1 MDCFVENILKMKF
14 AETLWTTFLIGLL
27 FLVTSCAS
35 NPYKKINKEHRKS
48 VKEVAEAYRIIPPT
62 KKELD
67 YDTLSITDEWVGT
80 TNFSIRRPNFVI
92 IHHTAQDS
100 LEQTISTFTKTS
112 TQVSS
117 HYVIGK
123 DGTIVQMLNDYL
135 RSWHAGR
142 GKWGSVTDLNSVS
155 IGIELDNNGF
165 EPFSEEQIKSLLV
178 LCKRL
183 KWKYGIPTANFIGH
197 SDIAPSRKVDPNRYF
212 PWKLLAEEGYGFWY
226 DEEVVQPAIDPING
240 VDLIELEITD
250 SLPQD
255 AFDPII
261 ALRIIGYDVSDPSL
275 AIQSFKLHFVQ
286 DEVDSELTDFDI
298 RVLKNLYKKYL

>member
-1 MDCFVENILKMKF
+1 MNIQRI
-14 AETLWTTFLIGLL
+14 TRLL
-27 FLVTSCAS
+27 LGFYISLMVVSCAS
-35 NPYKKINKEHRKS
+35 NPYKKINKEYRKN
-48 VKEVAEAYRIIPPT
+48 VKEVAKAYVEIPQT
-62 KKELD
+62 KEELN

-100 LEQTISTFTKTS
+100 LGQTISTFTKTS

-117 HYVIGK
+117 HYVIGR

-142 GKWGSVTDLNSVS
+142 GKWGNVTDLNSVS

-165 EPFSEEQIKSLLV
+165 EPFSEEQIASLLI

-197 SDIAPSRKVDPNRYF
+197 SDIAPSRKVDPNKYF
-212 PWKLLAEEGYGFWY
+212 PWKKLAEEGYGFWY
-226 DEEVVQPAIDPING
+226 DEEVVYPQINPL
-240 VDLIELEITD
+240 DTNTSIPLQSSD
-250 SLPQD
+250 SLPPD
-255 AFDPII
+255 AFDPVI
-261 ALRIIGYDVSDPSL
+261 ALRIIGYDVSNPAL

-286 DEVDSELTDFDI
+286 QEVSSELTDLDI
-298 RVLKNLYKKYL
+298 RILKNLYKKYL

>member
-1 MDCFVENILKMKF
+1 MNIQRI
-14 AETLWTTFLIGLL
+14 TRHLL
-27 FLVTSCAS
+27 GFCILLLVVSCAS
-35 NPYKKINKEHRKS
+35 NPYKKINKSYRKN
-48 VKEVAEAYRIIPPT
+48 VKEVAEAYRTIPQT
-62 KKELD
+62 KEELN

-100 LEQTISTFTKTS
+100 LKQTISTFTQPR

-165 EPFSEEQIKSLLV
+165 EPFPEEQIESLLV

-197 SDIAPSRKVDPNRYF
+197 SDIAPSRKVDPNKYF
-212 PWKLLAEEGYGFWY
+212 PWQYLAEEGYGFWY
-226 DEEVVQPAIDPING
+226 DEKEVLPTLDPING
-240 VDLIELEITD
+240 VDIATLETTD
-250 SLPQD
+250 NLPKD

-261 ALRIIGYDVSDPSL
+261 ALRIIGYDVSDPAL

-286 DEVDSELTDFDI
+286 NEVDSKLTDFDI

>member
-1 MDCFVENILKMKF
+1 MRFSELLIK
-14 AETLWTTFLIGLL
+14 TL
-27 FLVTSCAS
+27 LVGCISLGFSCAS
-35 NPYKKINKEHRKS
+35 NPYKKINKEYRKN
-48 VKEVAEAYRIIPPT
+48 VKEVAKAYVEIPQT
-62 KKELD
+62 KEQLN

-100 LEQTISTFTKTS
+100 LGQTISTFTKTS

-117 HYVIGK
+117 HYVIGR

-142 GKWGSVTDLNSVS
+142 GKWGNVTDLNSVS

-165 EPFSEEQIKSLLV
+165 EPFSEEQIASLLI

-197 SDIAPSRKVDPNRYF
+197 SDIAPSRKVDPNKYF
-212 PWKLLAEEGYGFWY
+212 PWKKLAEEGYGFWY
-226 DEEVVQPAIDPING
+226 DEEVVYPQINPL
-240 VDLIELEITD
+240 DTNTSIPLQSSD
-250 SLPQD
+250 SLPPD
-255 AFDPII
+255 AFDPVI
-261 ALRIIGYDVSDPSL
+261 ALRIIGYDVSNPAL

-286 DEVDSELTDFDI
+286 QEVSSELTDLDI
-298 RVLKNLYKKYL
+298 RILKNLYKKYL

>member
-1 MDCFVENILKMKF
+1 MNIQRI
-14 AETLWTTFLIGLL
+14 TRLL
-27 FLVTSCAS
+27 LGFCISLMVVSCAS
-35 NPYKKINKEHRKS
+35 NPYKKINKEYRKN
-48 VKEVAEAYRIIPPT
+48 VKEVAKAYLEIPQT
-62 KKELD
+62 KEELN

-100 LEQTISTFTKTS
+100 LGQTISTFTKTS

-117 HYVIGK
+117 HYVIGR

-142 GKWGSVTDLNSVS
+142 GKWGNVTDLNSVS

-165 EPFSEEQIKSLLV
+165 EPFSEEQIASLLI

-197 SDIAPSRKVDPNRYF
+197 SDIAPSRKVDPNKYF
-212 PWKLLAEEGYGFWY
+212 PWKKLAEEGYGFWY
-226 DEEVVQPAIDPING
+226 DEEVVYPQINPL
-240 VDLIELEITD
+240 DTNTSIPLQSSD
-250 SLPQD
+250 SLPLD
-255 AFDPII
+255 AFDPVI
-261 ALRIIGYDVSDPSL
+261 ALRIIGYDVSNPAL

-286 DEVDSELTDFDI
+286 QEVSSELTDLDI
-298 RVLKNLYKKYL
+298 RILKNLYKKYL

>member
-1 MDCFVENILKMKF
+1 MRILEKLIG
-14 AETLWTTFLIGLL
+14 TLLIGLF
-27 FLVTSCAS
+27 FLGTSCS
-35 NPYKKINKEHRKS
+35 QNTYRKINKEYKRN
-48 VKEVAEAYRIIPPT
+48 VKEVAKAYREIPKT
-62 KKELD
+62 KEELN
-67 YDTLSITDEWVGT
+67 YDTLIITDEWVGT

-100 LEQTISTFTKTS
+100 LGQTIATFTKSS

-117 HYVIGK
+117 HYVIAK

-142 GKWGSVTDLNSVS
+142 GKWGAVTDLNSVS

-165 EPFSEEQIKSLLV
+165 EPFPEEQIESLLT

-197 SDIAPSRKVDPNRYF
+197 SDIAPSRKVDPNKYF
-212 PWKLLAEEGYGFWY
+212 PWKKLAGEGYGFWY
-226 DEEVVQPAIDPING
+226 EEEVVFPELDG
-240 VDLIELEITD
+240 VSSIPLENPESFI
-250 SLPQD
+250 QD
-255 AFDPII
+255 TFDPII
-261 ALRIIGYDVSDPSL
+261 ALRIIGYDVSNPAL

-286 DEVDSELTDFDI
+286 NEVTSELTDLDI
-298 RVLKNLYKKYL
+298 RILKNLYKKYL